1 MKSVLKIIVN
11 LSTIILLL
19 GCAVTYRPMN
29 ASGGYSDNQLNENTF
44 EVTFEGN
51 QYNSLDEVRTYLT
64 FRCAELTLEQ
74 GLSHFLIVEDAS
86 YEEVPDKEFSEADL
100 TIEPHA
106 SMSGGTNN
114 SVRSTFGAEAV
125 TSNPVGKFIIMMR
138 QGPDP
143 VHTTASMD
151 AKQFI
156 EANAHLIKREK

>member
-1 MKSVLKIIVN
+1 MKSILKITAT
-11 LSTIILLL
+11 LSMIILLL

-29 ASGGYSDNQLNENTF
+29 ASGGYTENQINENTF

-74 GLSHFLIVEDAS
+74 GLTHFLIIEDAS
-86 YEEVPDKEFSEADL
+86 YEDVPEKEFSDADL
-100 TIEPHA
+100 TIETHT

-114 SVRSTFGAEAV
+114 TVRSTFGAEAT

-143 VHTTASMD
+143 VHPTASMD

-156 EANAHLIKREK
+156 EANKHLIKR

>member
-1 MKSVLKIIVN
+1 MNSFLKIAVTV
-11 LSTIILLL
+11 SMIILFL

-29 ASGGYSDNQLNENTF
+29 ASGGYSENKINENTF

-51 QYNSLDEVRTYLT
+51 QYNDLDEVRTYLT

-74 GLSHFLIVEDAS
+74 GLSHFLIIQDES
-86 YEEVPDKEFSEADL
+86 YEEVPEKEFSEADL
-100 TIEPHA
+100 TIETHT

-125 TSNPVGKFIIMMR
+125 TSNPIGKFIIMMR

-143 VHTTASMD
+143 VHPTASMD
-151 AKQFI
+151 AQQFI
-156 EANAHLIKREK
+156 ETNTHLIKR

>member
-1 MKSVLKIIVN
+1 MKSFLRIIVS
-11 LSTIILLL
+11 LAMIILLL

-29 ASGGYSDNQLNENTF
+29 ASGGYGENQLNENTF

-86 YEEVPDKEFSEADL
+86 FEDVPDKEFADGGL
-100 TIEPHA
+100 TIETRT
-106 SMSGGTNN
+106 SMSGGVNT
-114 SVRSTFGAEAV
+114 SVRSTFGAQEV

-138 QGPDP
+138 VGPDP
-143 VHTTASMD
+143 VHATASMD

-156 EANAHLIKREK
+156 EANAHLIKR

>member
-1 MKSVLKIIVN
+1 MNSLLKIVVT
-11 LSTIILLL
+11 LSMLVLLL

-29 ASGGYSDNQLNENTF
+29 ASGGYSENQLNENTF

-74 GLSHFLIVEDAS
+74 GLTHFLIVEDAS
-86 YEEVPDKEFSEADL
+86 YEAVGDKEFADGDL
-100 TIEPHA
+100 TIETRT
-106 SMSGGTNN
+106 SMSGGVNTT
-114 SVRSTFGAEAV
+114 VRSTFGAEAMV
-125 TSNPVGKFIIMMR
+125 GNPIGKFIIMMR
-138 QGPDP
+138 VGPDP

-156 EANAHLIKREK
+156 EANNHLIKR